1 MPAKKIVSYHIPPV
15 DFPEWAEEDLKEL
28 VVDLITKGYGVQLCD
43 TPVPVCNYSVK
54 CGTPTEPGDDDRSE
68 YISFP
73 KSLVG
78 LNPMLIFPVQGDSM
92 IDAGLD
98 DGDEIRIRI
107 GAVPRD
113 GDTVLACIN
122 GQYTVKAF
130 TTYVDGS
137 TWLVPRNDNYDAILL
152 REDMNVLI
160 KGVVVGV
167 EKAAPRSSNRDLSRS
182 IKRTMKKMSEQ
193 PAVQSLPASVTP
205 PVLPKPNVPK
215 ANTCFFILCQ
225 GRTYQNCMDKLDSML
240 QSSTMQA
247 KVVRKLFG
255 PEGREWFDLYE
266 RDLDEVFNLLAQF
279 PAKCGSISK
288 DSIKKAIAE
297 IRPYIEQEKLNRL
310 NSKTK
315 TA

>member
-1 MPAKKIVSYHIPPV
+1 MDTLKI
-15 DFPEWAEEDLKEL
+15 EDLYSKEML
-28 VVDLITKGYGVQLCD
+28 AEAQDLIRELEAAGFKPQLCD
-43 TPVPVCNYSVK
+43 TLVPVCNYSVK
-54 CGTPTEPGDDDRSE
+54 CGTPTEPGDEDRSE

-78 LNPMLIFPVQGDSM
+78 CNPTLIFPIQGDSM

-113 GDTVLACIN
+113 GDTVLACVD

-130 TTYVDGS
+130 TTYEDGT
-137 TWLVPRNDNYDAILL
+137 TWLVPRNDNYDAILITD
-152 REDMNVLI
+152 DMVVQF
-160 KGVVVGV
+160 KGVVAGV

-182 IKRTMKKMSEQ
+182 IKRAMKKMKEQ
-193 PAVQSLPASVTP
+193 PAPAVQSLPAAVTP
-205 PVLPKPNVPK
+205 PSLPKSNAPT
-215 ANTCFFILCQ
+215 ANTCFFILTG
-225 GRTYQNCMDKLDSML
+225 GRTYQNCMDKLDTML

-247 KVVRKLFG
+247 KVLRKLFG

-288 DSIKKAIAE
+288 DSIKKAVAE
-297 IRPYIEQEKLNRL
+297 IRPYIEQEKLDRL
-310 NSKTK
+310 NGKTK
-315 TA
+315 TT